1 MTLRFFFKRFVPAAV
16 AFAAIWMYRDELDKL
31 AESNSDNGS

>member
-16 AFAAIWMYRDELDKL
+16 AFAVIWIYRDELDKL
-31 AESNSDNGS
+31 GESNSSNGS